1 MNPSYS
7 ASSVTFQYQEDLPGA
22 VFSKITRKGDIL
34 HDRAEKSSKATD
46 KLHSI

>member
-1 MNPSYS
+1 MNPSFS
-7 ASSVTFQYQEDLPGA
+7 ANYVTFEYQEDLSRA
-22 VFSKITRKGDIL
+22 VFSNISGKGDIL